1 MMTMNIACATDNNYA
16 PYCGIML
23 TSLFENN
30 KDHSFSVYIL
40 SRGLSEEHC
49 SKFDILARKYHSEI
63 KIVDM
68 NNYDWSNCPVR
79 EWDRLTVETYFRL
92 VLPDVLSENIHKI
105 LYLDADIVINSSIE
119 NLYMQDMDD
128 TPLCACVD
136 YAISADPD
144 DVEIR
149 LGVEKKNYFNAGVL
163 LINLSYWRTFHI
175 SERCFELINSNPD
188 ILKYH
193 DQDALNLVLHRDH
206 HRIKY
211 LDLTY
216 NFLTAS
222 IQAPIFERFT
232 NETKS
237 IISQCS
243 NPTIVHFTSL
253 IKPWFELCADPYKP
267 LFLYYKRQ
275 SLWADTPQKKNYETL
290 RQYLG
295 WQRRLFE
302 MKIGMREP
310 WFMTRKELRKI
321 AKSLND
327 PT

>member
-1 MMTMNIACATDNNYA
+1 MEMNIACATDNNFA

-49 SKFDILARKYHSEI
+49 SKFNILARKYHSEI

-136 YAISADPD
+136 YSMSADPD

-149 LGVEKKNYFNAGVL
+149 LGVEKKNYFNAGML

-193 DQDALNLVLHRDH
+193 DQDALNLVLHHDH

-216 NFLTAS
+216 NFLTSS
-222 IQAPIFERFT
+222 IQAPIFESFT

>member
-1 MMTMNIACATDNNYA
+1 MEMNIACATDNNFA

-63 KIVDM
+63 KIVNM

-79 EWDRLTVETYFRL
+79 GWAKLPVETYFRI
-92 VLPDVLSENIHKI
+92 VLPDVLPENIHKI
-105 LYLDADIVINSSIE
+105 LYLDVDMVINSSIE
-119 NLYMQDMDD
+119 NLYMQDIDD
-128 TPLCACVD
+128 APLCACVD
-136 YAISADPD
+136 YGMSVDCN
-144 DVEIR
+144 DVETR
-149 LGVEKKNYFNAGVL
+149 LGVETKNYFNAGVL
-163 LINLSYWRTFHI
+163 LINLSYWRTYHI

-193 DQDALNLVLHRDH
+193 DQDVLNFVLHRAPQ
-206 HRIKY
+206 RIKY
-211 LDLTY
+211 MDITY
-216 NFLTAS
+216 NFMTAL
-222 IQAPIFERFT
+222 IQTRVFKRVT
-232 NETKS
+232 NEIQS
-237 IISQCS
+237 RISQCA
-243 NPTIVHFTSL
+243 NPTIVHFASL
-253 IKPWFELCADPYKP
+253 IKPWFQLCANPYKP

-302 MKIGMREP
+302 MKIGMRKP
-310 WFMTRKELRKI
+310 WYMSKRELRKI
-321 AKSLND
+321 AKSQNT
-327 PT
+327 PA